1 MNTDNQWNGYENGD
15 FCSSQLTSIAPCYT
29 STRYKKSVD
38 RGKTD
43 AYCRGNGNGI
53 GNKKMTLT
61 PDHTGR

>member
-1 MNTDNQWNGYENGD
+1 MRTAIFAVLSLLRLRHVTLRHG
-15 FCSSQLTSIAPCYT
+15 T
-29 STRYKKSVD
+29 KKSVD